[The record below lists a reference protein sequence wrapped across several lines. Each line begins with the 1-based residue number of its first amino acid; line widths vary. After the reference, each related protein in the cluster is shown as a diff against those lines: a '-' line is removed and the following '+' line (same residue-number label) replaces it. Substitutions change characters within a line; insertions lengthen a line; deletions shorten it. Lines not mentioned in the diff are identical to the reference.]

1 MSVPESF
8 YRQSIDLNRYS
19 NRVAREIVTNYNNV
33 ILDLTN
39 KLATIDEVTAPA
51 TVARIRSMLVQFKE
65 SLEGWSVEG
74 TAYMADQLQSLAVF
88 QTDFVASEL
97 QKVLPVGAAN
107 VNTVEVSGD
116 FARSLVYTDPTRINV
131 FTLPSLESQV
141 RRTFSLTAA
150 KGAAITLPSGEV
162 VEKAFRGIA
171 TAQAEFISREI
182 RVGITEGESIANI
195 AKRLR
200 GKLQFGANQEM
211 TARAQALAGGTG
223 IKLANNQVRT
233 IVRTSVNQVQT
244 MANQAVYSANNDVT
258 KKYEYVATLDSRTTA
273 LCGSLDGKKF
283 KYGEGPEPPQHFN
296 CRSTTVPV
304 VDFDGLQEK
313 YPGLEKPPETALDT
327 RPSMTGRV
335 PQGQAYGDWLLN
347 QDRELQIKTLGSE
360 QKVKFFK
367 TLAGKKNSSGQKA
380 LRQIIRSDGTEKT
393 IDQIKKEYKL

>member
-1 MSVPESF
+1 MSIPESF

-107 VNTVEVSGD
+107 VNTVQVSGD

-131 FTLPSLESQV
+131 FTLPTLESQV
-141 RRTFSLTAA
+141 QRTFSLTAA
-150 KGAAITLPSGEV
+150 KGSVITLPSGEV

-171 TAQAEFISREI
+171 SSQADFISKEI
-182 RVGITEGESIANI
+182 RVGVTEGESIAKI

-200 GKLQFGANQEM
+200 GRLQFGANQEM

-223 IKLANNQVRT
+223 MKLANNQVRT

-244 MANQAVYSANNDVT
+244 MANQAVYSANQDIT
-258 KKYEYVATLDSRTTA
+258 KKYEYVATLDARTSA
-273 LCGSLDGKKF
+273 ICGSLDGKTF
-283 KYGEGPEPPQHFN
+283 KYGEGPMPPQHFN
-296 CRSTTVPV
+296 CRSTTVPII
-304 VDFDGLQEK
+304 DDEDLRKRF
-313 YPGLEKPPETALDT
+313 PDT
-327 RPSMTGRV
+327 RPSSVGRV
-335 PQGQAYGDWLLN
+335 SQNESYPDWL
-347 QDRELQIKTLGSE
+347 
-360 QKVKFFK
+360 
-367 TLAGKKNSSGQKA
+367 KKNPNMQTEALGNKKRFFNYLINTKNKSPRDA
-380 LRQIIRSDGTEKT
+380 LRQILRDDGTELSLK
-393 IDQIKKEYKL
+393 DLMKKYPKAI